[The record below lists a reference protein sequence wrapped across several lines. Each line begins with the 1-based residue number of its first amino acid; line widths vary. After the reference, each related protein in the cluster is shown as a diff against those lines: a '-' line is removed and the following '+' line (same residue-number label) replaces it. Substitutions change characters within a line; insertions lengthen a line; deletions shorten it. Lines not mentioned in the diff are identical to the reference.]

1 MHFQSKHQWHSSL
14 NKKNPKIHE
23 EAQKKPWIAKVILG
37 RKNNAGGIMIPDFNT
52 YYRVIVTNTTY
63 REHKNKNIEKWN
75 RT

>member
-1 MHFQSKHQWHSSL
+1 
-14 NKKNPKIHE
+14 
-23 EAQKKPWIAKVILG
+23 
-37 RKNNAGGIMIPDFNT
+37 MIPDFNT